1 MENPSPQSDPAGAV
15 FSDERERG
23 EWKTRYE
30 GREAKRAILLEAI
43 YLAVL
48 LLGCPLFIIL
58 IWLIK
63 CDHIKVPVTPGQCHV
78 FCRYAYAWLGG
89 LYGGT
94 VYTTKWLYHGV
105 AHAKWNIDR
114 RIWRFL
120 SPHLSAA
127 LAIAFIW
134 MIDSELFSIF
144 EGESVQKTPVVLS
157 CAFLVGYFSDRAAAK
172 MAEFATVLF
181 GVSKDTSD
189 SPKDQEAGSAN

>member
-1 MENPSPQSDPAGAV
+1 MEIPSPQSDPAGAV
-15 FSDERERG
+15 FSDERKRG

-30 GREAKRAILLEAI
+30 EREAKRAILLEAI

-48 LLGCPLFIIL
+48 LLVCPLFLIL

-63 CDHIKVPVTPGQCHV
+63 CDHIKVTVPPGQCPV

-94 VYTTKWLYHGV
+94 VYTAKWLYHGV
-105 AHAKWNIDR
+105 AHGLWNIDR
-114 RIWRFL
+114 RLWRFL
-120 SPHLSAA
+120 SPLLSAA

-134 MIDSELFSIF
+134 MIDSELVSIF

-157 CAFLVGYFSDRAAAK
+157 CAFLVGYFSDRAAVK
-172 MAEFATVLF
+172 MGHIAIALF
-181 GVSKDTSD
+181 GVSKDNSH
-189 SPKDQEAGSAN
+189 SPKDQEAGSAK